1 MRVVLILAL
10 FLAGCAKVTEMR
22 ESDGGI
28 RYLVGC
34 YGALTPMSACY
45 SKAEELCPSG
55 YTIIDRNDTSS
66 SSVTQ
71 QGTSVKSVGEQLVV
85 KCDYPDLTNDG

>member
-1 MRVVLILAL
+1 MRVVVILAL

-22 ESDGGI
+22 DPDGEL

-45 SKAEELCPSG
+45 DKAEELCPAG
-55 YTIIDRNDTSS
+55 YSITDRKDVSS
-66 SSVTQ
+66 LPTGEQGSSVH
-71 QGTSVKSVGEQLVV
+71 SVGEQLVV
-85 KCDYPDLTNDG
+85 RCD